1 MTNRNLLGR
10 VLMSVAIAMATF
22 IPLLVDL
29 SPTHVY
35 NAAWPAHARLHEVW
49 LLATGAMLGLMALY
63 LTWFYRNNRALGI
76 AMASVLM
83 SCVLGGFFVATV
95 TAPFYGGIL
104 IDPATAHMM
113 PNQDMAMGIP
123 LNLFVFGVAFILL
136 MIGTVIARRATRGAA
151 IRLEGM

>member
-10 VLMSVAIAMATF
+10 VFMSVGIVMATF

-29 SPTHVY
+29 SPTHVF

-49 LLATGAMLGLMALY
+49 LLSTGAMVGLMALY
-63 LTWFYRNNRALGI
+63 LIWFYRNNRALGI
-76 AMASVLM
+76 AMASLLM
-83 SCVLGGFFVATV
+83 SCVLGGFFVAAA
-95 TAPFYGGIL
+95 TAPLYGGIL

-123 LNLFVFGVAFILL
+123 LNVFVFGLAFILL
-136 MIGTVIARRATRGAA
+136 MIGTVLARRATRVAA
-151 IRLEGM
+151 ISIA